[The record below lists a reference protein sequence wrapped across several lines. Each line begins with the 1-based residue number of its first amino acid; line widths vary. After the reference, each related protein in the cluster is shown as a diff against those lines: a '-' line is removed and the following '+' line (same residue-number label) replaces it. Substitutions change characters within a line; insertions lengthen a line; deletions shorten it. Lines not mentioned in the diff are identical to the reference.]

1 MAKKKKKV
9 GRKEIYTKML
19 ILIVW
24 EIGSESICPTFLYL
38 IPDFPYEWCLIKKKK
53 KMERDE
59 EREIRDITVEDGLE
73 RIKEKCLINRKLLEV
88 VLWIDIESNLM

>member
-1 MAKKKKKV
+1 
-9 GRKEIYTKML
+9 
-19 ILIVW
+19 
-24 EIGSESICPTFLYL
+24 
-38 IPDFPYEWCLIKKKK
+38 
-53 KMERDE
+53 MERDE